1 MRLTVRTVRPKKRPR
16 YPTLVRS
23 GGTPLVFARPSCL
36 DQKFVVTD
44 PTAQNL
50 ANNVRALRE
59 ARGVS
64 QQQIAQIAGIP
75 RPTWATIESGEANP
89 TLAVLTRV
97 ASALGARIEE
107 LLSEPHGDARH
118 WPAETLPLH
127 RQGRASVRTVVD
139 HPHAGLIVQRIVLQP
154 SAVLISKPQV
164 PQTYAYLTCELG
176 EIQVE
181 LGVSHYVL
189 MAGDLLTFRAD
200 QPHTFRNPTRV
211 RSVAF
216 SVVSPVRPA

>member
-1 MRLTVRTVRPKKRPR
+1 ML
-16 YPTLVRS
+16 
-23 GGTPLVFARPSCL
+23 
-36 DQKFVVTD
+36 D

-59 ARGVS
+59 ARGIS

-75 RPTWATIESGEANP
+75 RPTWANIESGEANP

-97 ASALGARIEE
+97 AAALGARIEE

-127 RQGRASVRTVVD
+127 RHGRASVRTLID

-154 SAVLISKPQV
+154 NAVFSAKAQV
-164 PQTYAYLTCELG
+164 PQTYAYFTCEMG
-176 EIQVE
+176 EIHVE
-181 LGVSHYVL
+181 LDHREHVL

-200 QPHTFRNPTRV
+200 QTHTLRNPTRV
-211 RSVAF
+211 RGVAF
-216 SVVSPVRPA
+216 NVVSHVRPA